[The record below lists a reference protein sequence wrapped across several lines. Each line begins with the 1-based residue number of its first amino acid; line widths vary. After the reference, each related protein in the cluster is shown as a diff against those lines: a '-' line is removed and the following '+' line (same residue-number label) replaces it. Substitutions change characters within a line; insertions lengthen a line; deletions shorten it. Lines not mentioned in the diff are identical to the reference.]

1 MSESRTELCTQLRQ
15 PTEPAATHAAAAA
28 PAATVVEHTPLA
40 AIPSFLCDRQPTSG
54 SPRGL
59 SSTSL
64 ASAMAGLLELQ
75 FGENKT
81 PHMLY
86 DVHDEY
92 AGAGATRSPACKES
106 MSERTSP
113 LCAFCG

>member
-1 MSESRTELCTQLRQ
+1 
-15 PTEPAATHAAAAA
+15 
-28 PAATVVEHTPLA
+28 
-40 AIPSFLCDRQPTSG
+40 
-54 SPRGL
+54 
-59 SSTSL
+59 
-64 ASAMAGLLELQ
+64 MAGLLELQ